1 MVKGAVSRQQT
12 VSDEY
17 NLKGED
23 IDGEGKMEKEDRTL
37 TDLEIALMVKH
48 SDPLKYYELK
58 QKKKLE
64 LHDKNYN
71 ALHQLTKG
79 KRPD

>member
-1 MVKGAVSRQQT
+1 MVKGAVSKQKT
-12 VSDEY
+12 VSDEW
-17 NLKGED
+17 NFKGED
-23 IDGEGKMEKEDRTL
+23 FDGEGKAQKEERTL

-64 LHDKNYN
+64 IH
-71 ALHQLTKG
+71 
-79 KRPD
+79 